1 MITEIKPQV
10 PRVRCYKC
18 GSPDIRSLCHHCW
31 RPGCAKHVVPMPRW
45 AARLLGREGAGRGLG
60 TDASY
65 HCQECRRA
73 VAGYQLVLGAGGLGL
88 MVVGLIIVLL
98 NPVAG
103 LALAVTGVLLAAWSY
118 LTARRHTARR
128 RADLPLALQP
138 KINEVRLTERL
149 GVDITLAPQ
158 GRYTTSLRP
167 VEGDIAVNLVF
178 GRPDRDR
185 LDRYAPKRATSR
197 NTRFCA
203 GCLVLHGPVD
213 IAPQPDLLG
222 PIRRLEGTTGAYPVF
237 RAEDPH
243 ASSPFP
249 LALTYRLAREPVIRE
264 GPVWVT
270 PSIVPESDQRA
281 LELDIQWVDLGPRDN
296 RLSLDVIELIQLRYP
311 ERWGNVEK
319 ASHRAIQFGAAEDCG
334 GPEALRRV
342 EWRQLLPTEH
352 QRRDRQLKL
361 TIRFEGKILAEN
373 QVSGRLEAT
382 MRGALS
388 GLDKV
393 RLYSSLGKRRD
404 DWRGAAIRTRI
415 EADFKLSLRSIRYQ
429 DVLIVREREHGEIGE
444 ENNADPFRVI
454 PNDEMVIEL
463 TNALSENYYVKRV
476 IEHPPRSGGRADHV
490 QRYWDI
496 AGRRYD
502 GVYPIEFHMVLTG
515 EEIHRGGIRPVAGTT
530 KITIVV
536 QGAHT
541 NDEMKDRIKGEWAA
555 LDELTRETMQ
565 ALEARRPDVDGRGV
579 PSGTAQNGSFR
590 PTHNGSSG
598 PEHNGSSWVGADP
611 SRRRLLE
618 RLGKLDE
625 ALVDGRISL
634 EQYEEM
640 RARAEQ
646 EFAGGEA

>member
-10 PRVRCYKC
+10 PQVRCYKC
-18 GSPDIRSLCHHCW
+18 GSPHISSLCHHCW
-31 RPGCAKHVVPMPRW
+31 RPGCAKHVVAMPRW
-45 AARLLGREGAGRGLG
+45 AGRLLGREAAGRGLG

-65 HCQECRRA
+65 HCQECGQA
-73 VAGYQLVLGAGGLGL
+73 VARYKLVLGAGGLGL
-88 MVVGLIIVLL
+88 MVAGLIIVLL
-98 NPVAG
+98 NTVVG
-103 LALAVTGVLLAAWSY
+103 LALAAAGVLLAAWAY
-118 LTARRHTARR
+118 LTARRQMARR
-128 RADLPLALQP
+128 RAGLPLALQP

-149 GVDITLAPQ
+149 GVDIALAPQ
-158 GRYTTSLRP
+158 GRYTTRLRP
-167 VEGDIAVNLVF
+167 IEGDIAVDLVF

-185 LDRYAPKRATSR
+185 LDRYARKHAASR

-203 GCLVLHGPVD
+203 GCLVLHGPID
-213 IAPQPDLLG
+213 IASQPDLPG

-243 ASSPFP
+243 ASSPFR
-249 LALTYRLAREPVIRE
+249 LALRYRLAREPVIRE

-311 ERWGNVEK
+311 ECWGKVEK
-319 ASHRAIQFGAAEDCG
+319 ASRRAIQSGAAEDCG
-334 GPEALRRV
+334 GPEPMRRV
-342 EWRQLLPTEH
+342 EWRQLLPTKE
-352 QRRDRQLKL
+352 QRHDRQLKL
-361 TIRFEGKILAEN
+361 TIRFEGRILTDD

-382 MRGALS
+382 LKGALS
-388 GLDKV
+388 GMDKV

-429 DVLIVREREHGEIGE
+429 DVLIIPESGAI
-444 ENNADPFRVI
+444 ENENSADQFGVV
-454 PNDEMVIEL
+454 PNDDMVIGL

-496 AGRRYD
+496 AGRCYD

-515 EEIHRGGIRPVAGTT
+515 EEIHRGGIRAVAGTT

-536 QGAHT
+536 QGAHS
-541 NDEMKDRIKGEWAA
+541 NGRMKARIKGEWDA
-555 LDELTRETMQ
+555 LHDLTRETMQ
-565 ALEARRPDVDGRGV
+565 VLASRKPGIDGRDA
-579 PSGTAQNGSFR
+579 SSETAQNSSPRPTQNGSF
-590 PTHNGSSG
+590 G
-598 PEHNGSSWVGADP
+598 PKHNGSSWVGADP

-646 EFAGGEA
+646 EFAGWEA

>member
-1 MITEIKPQV
+1 
-10 PRVRCYKC
+10 
-18 GSPDIRSLCHHCW
+18 
-31 RPGCAKHVVPMPRW
+31 MPRW
-45 AARLLGREGAGRGLG
+45 AAILLGREGAGRDLG

-65 HCQECRRA
+65 HCQDCGYA
-73 VAGYQLVLGAGGLGL
+73 VAGHQLALGAGGIG
-88 MVVGLIIVLL
+88 VITAGLITLLL
-98 NPVAG
+98 NLVAG
-103 LALAVTGVLLAAWSY
+103 MALIAAGVLGTGWVYLA
-118 LTARRHTARR
+118 ARR
-128 RADLPLALQP
+128 RTARQRASLPLALQP

-149 GVDITLAPQ
+149 GVDIALAPQ

-167 VEGDIAVNLVF
+167 VEGDISVDLVF

-185 LDRYAPKRATSR
+185 LDRYARKRAPGR
-197 NTRFCA
+197 DTRFCA
-203 GCLVLHGPVD
+203 GCLVLHGPID
-213 IAPQPDLLG
+213 IALQPDLPG
-222 PIRRLEGTTGAYPVF
+222 PVRRLEGTTGAYPVF

-249 LALTYRLAREPVIRE
+249 LALTYRLAREPVIKE

-270 PSIVPESDQRA
+270 PSLVPESDQRA

-311 ERWGNVEK
+311 VSWGNVEK
-319 ASHRAIQFGAAEDCG
+319 ASHRAIQSGAAEDSG

-342 EWRQLLPTEH
+342 EWRQLLPAEQ
-352 QRRDRQLKL
+352 QRQARQLTL
-361 TIRFEGKILAEN
+361 TIQFEDKIRSEDRI
-373 QVSGRLEAT
+373 SGRLEAT
-382 MRGALS
+382 MKGALS

-393 RLYSSLGKRRD
+393 RLYSSLGGRRD

-415 EADFKLSLRSIRYQ
+415 EAGFELSLRSIRYQ
-429 DVLIVREREHGEIGE
+429 DVLIVPERQARED
-444 ENNADPFRVI
+444 ENNADAFGVI
-454 PNDEMVIEL
+454 PNDDMVIGL
-463 TNALSENYYVKRV
+463 TNALSEDYYVKRV

-515 EEIHRGGIRPVAGTT
+515 EEIHHGGIRPVGGTT

-536 QGAHT
+536 QGAYT
-541 NDEMKDRIKGEWAA
+541 NDEMKARIKEEWDA
-555 LDELTRETMQ
+555 LHDLTMQTMQ
-565 ALEARRPDVDGRGV
+565 ALASRRPDTGDRGT
-579 PSGTAQNGSFR
+579 PSGTVRNGSSWSA
-590 PTHNGSSG
+590 HNGSSG
-598 PEHNGSSWVGADP
+598 PAHVGSSRPEHNGPSGAAADP

-640 RARAEQ
+640 KARAEQ
-646 EFAGGEA
+646 EFTGWEA

>member
-10 PRVRCYKC
+10 PQVRCYKC
-18 GSPDIRSLCHHCW
+18 GSPHICSLCHHCW

-45 AARLLGREGAGRGLG
+45 ARRLLGKEGAGRGLG

-65 HCQECRRA
+65 HCQECGHA
-73 VAGYQLVLGAGGLGL
+73 LAGYQLVLGGGGLGL
-88 MVVGLIIVLL
+88 MVVALIIVLL
-98 NPVAG
+98 NPLAG
-103 LALAVTGVLLAAWSY
+103 LVLAVAGVLLAAWAI
-118 LTARRHTARR
+118 LTARRQTARR
-128 RADLPLALQP
+128 RGDLPLALQP

-149 GVDITLAPQ
+149 GVDIAMAPQ

-167 VEGDIAVNLVF
+167 VEGDIAVDLVF

-185 LDRYAPKRATSR
+185 LNRYTRKHATSR
-197 NTRFCA
+197 DTRFCA
-203 GCLVLHGPVD
+203 GCLVLHGPID
-213 IAPQPDLLG
+213 IASQPELPG
-222 PIRRLEGTTGAYPVF
+222 PIRRLEGSTGAYPVF

-249 LALTYRLAREPVIRE
+249 LSLTYRLAREPVIRD

-270 PSIVPESDQRA
+270 PSLVPGSDQRA

-311 ERWGNVEK
+311 EHWGKVEK
-319 ASHRAIQFGAAEDCG
+319 ASRRAIQSGAAEDCG
-334 GPEALRRV
+334 GPEPLRRV
-342 EWRQLLPTEH
+342 EWRQLLPTKA
-352 QRRDRQLKL
+352 QREDRQLKL
-361 TIRFEGKILAEN
+361 TIRFEGKILAED
-373 QVSGRLEAT
+373 QVTGRLEAALK
-382 MRGALS
+382 GALS

-393 RLYSSLGKRRD
+393 RLYGSLGKRRD

-415 EADFKLSLRSIRYQ
+415 EADFELSLRSIRYQ
-429 DVLIVREREHGEIGE
+429 DVLIIPESGAIED
-444 ENNADPFRVI
+444 ENSADQFGVI
-454 PNDEMVIEL
+454 PDDDTVIAL

-496 AGRRYD
+496 AGRCYD

-536 QGAHT
+536 HGAHS
-541 NDEMKDRIKGEWAA
+541 NDGMKARIKGEWEA
-555 LDELTRETMQ
+555 LRDLTRETMQ
-565 ALEARRPDVDGRGV
+565 ALASRKPGIDDQGAS
-579 PSGTAQNGSFR
+579 PGTGENGSFR
-590 PTHNGSSG
+590 PTHNGSRE
-598 PEHNGSSWVGADP
+598 PENNGSSWVGADP
-611 SRRRLLE
+611 SHRRLLE

-625 ALVDGRISL
+625 ALVDGRISR

-646 EFAGGEA
+646 EFAGWEA